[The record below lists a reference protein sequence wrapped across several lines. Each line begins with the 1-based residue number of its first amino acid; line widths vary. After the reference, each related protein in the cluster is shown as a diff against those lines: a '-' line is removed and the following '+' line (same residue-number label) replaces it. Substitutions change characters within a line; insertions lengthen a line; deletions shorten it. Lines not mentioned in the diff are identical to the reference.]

1 MRVVFIGA
9 VQFSRDALL
18 SLLATRAE
26 VVGVC
31 TLVSSAVNS
40 DHVDLAVVCRERGV
54 EWRHAPDL
62 NAEENVRWIRD
73 RRPDVIFCFGWSRLL
88 RRPLLDSAPLGVVG
102 FHPAELPANRGR
114 HPLIWALALGLPRTA
129 ATFFFMD
136 ESADGGDI
144 LSQRPIDIN
153 DDDDAGSLYRKMTR
167 CALAQLEEF
176 VPALIDGTYVR
187 TRQDSS
193 RANTWRK
200 RGRADGQIDW
210 RMSARSIRNLV
221 RALARPYPGAH
232 FLRAGEE
239 IKVWSAEIETQRP
252 ANLEPGRVLDA
263 GAAGPVIACGEQAIR
278 LVEFSP
284 RTPLTVGDYL

>member
-9 VQFSRDALL
+9 VQFSRDALRR
-18 SLLATRAE
+18 LAQTPAQIT
-26 VVGVC
+26 GVC
-31 TLVSSAVNS
+31 TLESSSVNADHSDLAPICRDLDIPWRWTPDINS
-40 DHVDLAVVCRERGV
+40 DETLQ
-54 EWRHAPDL
+54 
-62 NAEENVRWIRD
+62 WIRE

-88 RRPLLDSAPLGVVG
+88 RRPMLDLAPMGVVG
-102 FHPAELPANRGR
+102 FHPAALPQNRGR
-114 HPLIWALALGLPRTA
+114 HPLVWALALGLPRTA
-129 ATFFFMD
+129 STFFFMD

-144 LSQRPIDIN
+144 LSQRFVDID
-153 DDDDAGSLYRKMTR
+153 DADDAGSLYRKVTDA
-167 CALAQLEEF
+167 ALSQIGEF
-176 VPALIDGTYVR
+176 VPQLASGSYPRIP
-187 TRQDSS
+187 QDAR
-193 RANTWRK
+193 RANSWRK